1 MWCRRL
7 QKMTFAMRER
17 TPRTATLGASTFTLL
32 SGFTFLPLSRPS
44 LSLLTHMIA
53 FLGQLTS
60 SVLIVESIVQN
71 VTPSIVVVHPE
82 LLWLDVGMLL
92 PKLRI
97 GAIHS
102 NCSSLSVLCK
112 IAHHSVLC
120 KIAHHSVLCMIVQ
133 LGVDLTTNQYKSVF
147 LQVYVKYRNAFLL
160 TDSELLRHC
169 FVSCVQLHNPL
180 VGVVGVVVRAFGQ
193 RLQLGLPLY

>member
-32 SGFTFLPLSRPS
+32 SGFTFLPLSHLS

-120 KIAHHSVLCMIVQ
+120 MIVQ
-133 LGVDLTTNQYKSVF
+133 LSVDLTTNQYKSVF

>member
-1 MWCRRL
+1 
-7 QKMTFAMRER
+7 
-17 TPRTATLGASTFTLL
+17 
-32 SGFTFLPLSRPS
+32 
-44 LSLLTHMIA
+44 MIA

-120 KIAHHSVLCMIVQ
+120 KIAHHSVLCM
-133 LGVDLTTNQYKSVF
+133 
-147 LQVYVKYRNAFLL
+147 QVYVKYRNAFLL

>member
-120 KIAHHSVLCMIVQ
+120 MIVQ
-133 LGVDLTTNQYKSVF
+133 LSVDLTTNQYKSVF

>member
-32 SGFTFLPLSRPS
+32 SGFTFLPLSRLS

-120 KIAHHSVLCMIVQ
+120 MIVQ
-133 LGVDLTTNQYKSVF
+133 LSVDLTTNQYKSVF